1 MASPL
6 ARGLFHRAIAESGA
20 LFPTPSRAPASL
32 DDAERTGCEFM
43 RHAGAGSLAELRSM
57 PAEQI
62 LAASPGLGFRPL
74 VDGHFLPRSPAAIF
88 AEGAQSDV
96 PLLAGGTRTKAST
109 SPCCRAPTLTGPI
122 PSWSARFLRNV
133 QEALGHYPGGSRKRD
148 RAGARALGG
157 DLTIIHATWAF
168 LEAHR
173 KTGRSAIFRFRFE
186 RAPLT
191 PEGWFE
197 GRPSKEA
204 GAFHAGEI
212 LYVFNNLHAFP
223 WLLTADDHRIA
234 DLASG
239 YWLNF
244 VKTGDPNGPGL
255 PAWPSYRRA
264 DDPFMA
270 IDAAPQIRSDSD
282 RTRHEFLDVARNKAG
297 LR

>member
-1 MASPL
+1 M
-6 ARGLFHRAIAESGA
+6 
-20 LFPTPSRAPASL
+20 FPTPSRAPASL
-32 DDAERTGCEFM
+32 DDAERTGREFM

-88 AEGAQSDV
+88 AEGAQNDV
-96 PLLAGGTRTKAST
+96 PLLAGWNKDEGFNF
-109 SPCCRAPTLTGPI
+109 TLLQGADADRPYPELVGEI
-122 PSWSARFLRNV
+122 FADRSE
-133 QEALGHYPGGSRKRD
+133 EALGHYPGGSRKRD

-157 DLTIIHATWAF
+157 DLTIIHATWAL

-223 WLLTADDHRIA
+223 WLVTADDHAHRGSRLRLLAEFRQDRRPERAGPSGVAILSTSRRSIHGDRCGAA
-234 DLASG
+234 DTQR
-239 YWLNF
+239 F
-244 VKTGDPNGPGL
+244 RPDPP
-255 PAWPSYRRA
+255 
-264 DDPFMA
+264 
-270 IDAAPQIRSDSD
+270 
-282 RTRHEFLDVARNKAG
+282 
-297 LR
+297 

>member
-32 DDAERTGCEFM
+32 DDAERTGREFM

-57 PAEQI
+57 PAAQI

-96 PLLAGGTRTKAST
+96 PLLAGWNKDEGFNF
-109 SPCCRAPTLTGPI
+109 TLLPGADNDRPYPELVGEI
-122 PSWSARFLRNV
+122 FAERS
-133 QEALGHYPGGSRKRD
+133 QEALGHYPGGGRKRD
-148 RAGARALGG
+148 RTAARALGG

-173 KTGRSAIFRFRFE
+173 KTARSAIFRFRFE

-197 GRPSKEA
+197 GDRARRPAPFTPARSCMSST
-204 GAFHAGEI
+204 I
-212 LYVFNNLHAFP
+212 CMRFP
-223 WLLTADDHRIA
+223 
-234 DLASG
+234 G
-239 YWLNF
+239 C
-244 VKTGDPNGPGL
+244 
-255 PAWPSYRRA
+255 
-264 DDPFMA
+264 
-270 IDAAPQIRSDSD
+270 
-282 RTRHEFLDVARNKAG
+282 
-297 LR
+297 